1 MRLVA
6 AFFAGALMMFGARLA
21 GGCTSGHGISGN
33 LQLAVSSLV
42 FTATLFAAAIITALA
57 LYARKGAIHV

>member
-1 MRLVA
+1 MI
-6 AFFAGALMMFGARLA
+6 FGARLA

-42 FTATLFAAAIITALA
+42 FTATFFAAAIITALA